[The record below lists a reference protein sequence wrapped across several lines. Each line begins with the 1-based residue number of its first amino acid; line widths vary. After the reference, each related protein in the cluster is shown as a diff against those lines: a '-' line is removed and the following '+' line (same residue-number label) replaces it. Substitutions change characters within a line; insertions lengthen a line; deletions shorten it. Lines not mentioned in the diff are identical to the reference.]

1 MNSMAVERKI
11 LLAEDDIDIARI
23 VVAYLER
30 EGFGVLHATDG
41 YAAMKIAEHNHPD
54 FVILDIK
61 MPKKDGWQVL
71 AELRRFTDV
80 PIMMLTAIDTD
91 IDKVFALKT
100 GADDYLVKP
109 FNPAELMARIHVI
122 LKRSHYH
129 QHNESMTTFK
139 SKNMEVNKITHQV
152 LVGSG
157 RVDISAELTST
168 EFKILSH
175 LIRHPKRVF
184 TREELINACLPEGN
198 ASERTVDSHVS
209 KLRKKIQQAGVYFV
223 PESVRGFGYRLGD

>member
-1 MNSMAVERKI
+1 
-11 LLAEDDIDIARI
+11 
-23 VVAYLER
+23 
-30 EGFGVLHATDG
+30 
-41 YAAMKIAEHNHPD
+41 
-54 FVILDIK
+54 
-61 MPKKDGWQVL
+61 
-71 AELRRFTDV
+71 
-80 PIMMLTAIDTD
+80 
-91 IDKVFALKT
+91 
-100 GADDYLVKP
+100 
-109 FNPAELMARIHVI
+109 MARIHVI